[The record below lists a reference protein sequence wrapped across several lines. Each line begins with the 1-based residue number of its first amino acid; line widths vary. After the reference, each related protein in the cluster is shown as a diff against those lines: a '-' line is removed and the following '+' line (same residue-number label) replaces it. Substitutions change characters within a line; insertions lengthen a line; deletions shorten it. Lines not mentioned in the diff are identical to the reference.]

1 MLHIYYSI
9 DIGVNYM
16 KTKRKS
22 VKANRS
28 LKKYRGEAYHPSERL
43 VTYEEVTKQ
52 WNESENQSVSR
63 NTVCLWY
70 NNAMYKLAENIMR
83 ERGITASKEEIVM
96 VSRSIEFQTSIR
108 EIMEE
113 KDRDILLEKLRI
125 DAHEEK
131 SSV

>member
-1 MLHIYYSI
+1 
-9 DIGVNYM
+9 M

-83 ERGITASKEEIVM
+83 DRGITASKEEIVM